1 MIFAIS
7 RLAAVCKYT
16 IISRKHA
23 HDMLIVKG
31 CAILCIHVKPSG
43 GVHVVAA
50 VSRFQ

>member
-1 MIFAIS
+1 MTDAS
-7 RLAAVCKYT
+7 RRLAAVCKYT

-23 HDMLIVKG
+23 HYMLIVKG
-31 CAILCIHVKPSG
+31 CAILLVHVKPSG